1 MRARIRQLLRQR
13 LSTQVV
19 IMMVAILVVTMAA
32 GFAVV
37 QWNLNRQ
44 LDDQYEQR
52 SLAVAQSLASQPGLQ
67 QAVRT
72 GSPGGI
78 GPHGAVQSMAMA
90 AMRSTAATFVVV
102 TNAKGIRL
110 SHPNP
115 RLIGTPVWYPDKD
128 LPSSETFRTGQDWMG
143 IEHGTLGVE
152 AVGKAPIFGHG
163 KLVGEVSVGF
173 LTATVAGHVARTLV
187 DLAVYFL
194 AVLALGVLAALGL
207 SRLLKRQ
214 TFGLEL
220 REIAALLQEREA
232 MLHGIRE
239 GVLGYDKNER
249 IVLANDFARQ
259 LLDLL
264 PEFVGRPLRHV
275 LPPGRLADV
284 VTGEIEGSDL
294 LVLHGDRVLVA
305 NRMPIQQGHRHL
317 GWVVTF
323 QDRTESEA
331 LKRQL
336 DDAIGLTETL
346 RAQSHEFANRLHTL
360 VGLVEL
366 GRNDEAIQF
375 VTDVSAARAD
385 LTERLQADIG
395 DAKLVAMI
403 LGKVSLADE
412 RDVRLRVMDD
422 SHVSAPISDV
432 SQVLTVAG
440 NLIDNAIDAAA
451 QAPGPRW
458 VELTIVA
465 VEHDLL
471 VRVRDSGRGVPH
483 NMREAIFMDGVTT
496 KTSTTGARRG
506 LGLALVRKVVEGRGG
521 MISVGHDSGAVF
533 TAVLPQ
539 LRRRGPENRV
549 WYPGGRCAAGAEG
562 GTCPAMIRVV
572 VVDDDFRIADI
583 HAAYVDKVDGFQ
595 AIAQAHTAAEAV
607 GAVDRLR
614 PDLLLLD
621 LYLPDEHGLDL
632 VARLRREGH
641 PPVDVIVI
649 TAAKDADS
657 VRAAMQG
664 GALHYLLKPFSFP
677 ALRDKLL
684 SYAQMR
690 SRLNALHEPDQRN
703 LDRVFGALRTQ
714 DQLSGAKGR
723 SAHTLEA
730 VERLLT
736 SGGQELS
743 AAEVAEMTGM
753 SRATAQRYLSHLHEI
768 GRVEIRLR
776 YGSGG
781 RPEHRYRW
789 CQAGEN

>member
-1 MRARIRQLLRQR
+1 MRARIRRLLRQR

-37 QWNLNRQ
+37 RWNLNRQ
-44 LDDQYEQR
+44 LDDQYEKR

-67 QAVRT
+67 QAVQQAVRT
-72 GSPGGI
+72 GGPGGI

-90 AMRSTAATFVVV
+90 AMRSTAAKFVVV

-110 SHPNP
+110 SHPNS

-143 IEHGTLGVE
+143 IEHGTLGIE
-152 AVGKAPIFGHG
+152 AVGKAPIFSHG
-163 KLVGEVSVGF
+163 KLIGEVSVGF
-173 LTATVAGHVARTLV
+173 LTATTVARDVDRTLV
-187 DLAVYFL
+187 GWAVYFL

-207 SRLLKRQ
+207 ARLLKRQ

-305 NRMPIQQGHRHL
+305 NRMPIRQAHRHL

-412 RDVRLRVMDD
+412 RDVRLRVTDD
-422 SHVSAPISDV
+422 SHVGAPISDV
-432 SQVLTVAG
+432 SQVLTVVG

-483 NMREAIFMDGVTT
+483 DMREAIFMDGVTT

-533 TAVLPQ
+533 TAVLPHCVGVDP
-539 LRRRGPENRV
+539 RTESGIPE
-549 WYPGGRCAAGAEG
+549 AGAPQE
-562 GTCPAMIRVV
+562 P
-572 VVDDDFRIADI
+572 
-583 HAAYVDKVDGFQ
+583 K
-595 AIAQAHTAAEAV
+595 
-607 GAVDRLR
+607 GAPV
-614 PDLLLLD
+614 
-621 LYLPDEHGLDL
+621 LP
-632 VARLRREGH
+632 
-641 PPVDVIVI
+641 
-649 TAAKDADS
+649 
-657 VRAAMQG
+657 
-664 GALHYLLKPFSFP
+664 
-677 ALRDKLL
+677 
-684 SYAQMR
+684 
-690 SRLNALHEPDQRN
+690 
-703 LDRVFGALRTQ
+703 
-714 DQLSGAKGR
+714 
-723 SAHTLEA
+723 
-730 VERLLT
+730 
-736 SGGQELS
+736 
-743 AAEVAEMTGM
+743 
-753 SRATAQRYLSHLHEI
+753 
-768 GRVEIRLR
+768 
-776 YGSGG
+776 
-781 RPEHRYRW
+781 
-789 CQAGEN
+789 

>member
-1 MRARIRQLLRQR
+1 
-13 LSTQVV
+13 
-19 IMMVAILVVTMAA
+19 
-32 GFAVV
+32 
-37 QWNLNRQ
+37 
-44 LDDQYEQR
+44 
-52 SLAVAQSLASQPGLQ
+52 
-67 QAVRT
+67 
-72 GSPGGI
+72 
-78 GPHGAVQSMAMA
+78 
-90 AMRSTAATFVVV
+90 
-102 TNAKGIRL
+102 
-110 SHPNP
+110 
-115 RLIGTPVWYPDKD
+115 
-128 LPSSETFRTGQDWMG
+128 MG
-143 IEHGTLGVE
+143 IQHGTLGVE
-152 AVGKAPIFGHG
+152 AVGKAPIFSHG
-163 KLVGEVSVGF
+163 QLIGEVSVGF
-173 LTATVAGHVARTLV
+173 LNVTVAGQVGKTLGE
-187 DLAVYFL
+187 LAASFL

-207 SRLLKRQ
+207 SRRLKRQ

-264 PEFVGRPLRHV
+264 PEFVGRPLRDV

-284 VTGEIEGSDL
+284 VTGDIEGSDL
-294 LVLHGDRVLVA
+294 LVLRGERVLVA
-305 NRMPIQQGHRHL
+305 NRMPICHQGRRHL

-366 GRNDEAIQF
+366 GRYDEAIQF
-375 VTDVSAARAD
+375 VTEVSAARAD

-395 DAKLVAMI
+395 DAKLVALI
-403 LGKVSLADE
+403 LAKVSLADE

-422 SHVSAPISDV
+422 SHVGAPVSGV
-432 SQVLTVAG
+432 SQALTVVG

-451 QAPGPRW
+451 QAPEPRW

-471 VRVRDSGRGVPH
+471 IRVRDSGSGVPH
-483 NMREAIFMDGVTT
+483 DLREAIFTDGVTT
-496 KTSTTGARRG
+496 KTSAAGREAGTRPGPGPESRQEPRRDDQRRPRRWRSLHRGASQ
-506 LGLALVRKVVEGRGG
+506 V
-521 MISVGHDSGAVF
+521 
-533 TAVLPQ
+533 
-539 LRRRGPENRV
+539 RRRGRKSPFGPGRRGR
-549 WYPGGRCAAGAEG
+549 PARGCGGRRIARG
-562 GTCPAMIRVV
+562 GTGLAMIRVV
-572 VVDDDFRIADI
+572 VVDDDFRIAGI
-583 HAAYVDKVDGFQ
+583 HAAYVGKVDDFE

-607 GAVDRLR
+607 AAVDRLR

-657 VRAAMQG
+657 VRAALQG

-690 SRLNALHEPDQRN
+690 SRLDTLHEPDQRN
-703 LDRVFGALRTQ
+703 LDRVFGALRAP
-714 DQLSGAKGR
+714 DQLAGAKGR
-723 SAHTLEA
+723 SPHTLDA
-730 VERLLT
+730 VERLLA
-736 SGGQELS
+736 SGGQEMS
-743 AAEVAEMTGM
+743 ATEVAEMTGI
-753 SRATAQRYLSHLHEI
+753 SRATAQRYLSHLHEM

-789 CQAGEN
+789 SRAGGR

>member
-1 MRARIRQLLRQR
+1 MRARVRRLLRQR

-37 QWNLNRQ
+37 QWNLNGQ

-72 GSPGGI
+72 GGPGGI

-90 AMRSTAATFVVV
+90 AMRSTAAKFVVV

-110 SHPNP
+110 SHPNS

-152 AVGKAPIFGHG
+152 AVGKAPIFSRG
-163 KLVGEVSVGF
+163 KLIGEVSVGF
-173 LTATVAGHVARTLV
+173 LAATVARDVDRTLV

-305 NRMPIQQGHRHL
+305 NRMPIQQAHRHL

-422 SHVSAPISDV
+422 SHVSAPISDI
-432 SQVLTVAG
+432 SQVLTVVG

-451 QAPGPRW
+451 QAPEPRW

-483 NMREAIFMDGVTT
+483 NMREAVFMDGVTT

-533 TAVLPQ
+533 TAVLPHCVGMDP
-539 LRRRGPENRV
+539 RTESGIPET
-549 WYPGGRCAAGAEG
+549 GAPQE
-562 GTCPAMIRVV
+562 P
-572 VVDDDFRIADI
+572 
-583 HAAYVDKVDGFQ
+583 K
-595 AIAQAHTAAEAV
+595 EAPV
-607 GAVDRLR
+607 
-614 PDLLLLD
+614 
-621 LYLPDEHGLDL
+621 LP
-632 VARLRREGH
+632 
-641 PPVDVIVI
+641 
-649 TAAKDADS
+649 
-657 VRAAMQG
+657 
-664 GALHYLLKPFSFP
+664 
-677 ALRDKLL
+677 
-684 SYAQMR
+684 
-690 SRLNALHEPDQRN
+690 
-703 LDRVFGALRTQ
+703 
-714 DQLSGAKGR
+714 
-723 SAHTLEA
+723 
-730 VERLLT
+730 
-736 SGGQELS
+736 
-743 AAEVAEMTGM
+743 
-753 SRATAQRYLSHLHEI
+753 
-768 GRVEIRLR
+768 
-776 YGSGG
+776 
-781 RPEHRYRW
+781 
-789 CQAGEN
+789 

>member
-1 MRARIRQLLRQR
+1 MRARIRRLLRQR

-37 QWNLNRQ
+37 RWNLNRQ

-72 GSPGGI
+72 GGPGGI

-90 AMRSTAATFVVV
+90 AMRSTAAKFVVV

-110 SHPNP
+110 SHPNS

-152 AVGKAPIFGHG
+152 AVGKAPIFSHG
-163 KLVGEVSVGF
+163 QLIGEVSVGF

-207 SRLLKRQ
+207 ARRLKRQ

-249 IVLANDFARQ
+249 IVLANDSARQ

-305 NRMPIQQGHRHL
+305 NRMPIRQGHRHL

-412 RDVRLRVMDD
+412 RDVRLRVTDD
-422 SHVSAPISDV
+422 SHVGAPISDV
-432 SQVLTVAG
+432 SQVLTVVG

-471 VRVRDSGRGVPH
+471 VRVRDSGSGVPH
-483 NMREAIFMDGVTT
+483 DMREAVFMDGVTT

-533 TAVLPQ
+533 TAVLPHCVGVDP
-539 LRRRGPENRV
+539 RTESGTPE
-549 WYPGGRCAAGAEG
+549 AGAPQE
-562 GTCPAMIRVV
+562 P
-572 VVDDDFRIADI
+572 
-583 HAAYVDKVDGFQ
+583 K
-595 AIAQAHTAAEAV
+595 EAPV
-607 GAVDRLR
+607 
-614 PDLLLLD
+614 
-621 LYLPDEHGLDL
+621 LP
-632 VARLRREGH
+632 
-641 PPVDVIVI
+641 
-649 TAAKDADS
+649 
-657 VRAAMQG
+657 
-664 GALHYLLKPFSFP
+664 
-677 ALRDKLL
+677 
-684 SYAQMR
+684 
-690 SRLNALHEPDQRN
+690 
-703 LDRVFGALRTQ
+703 
-714 DQLSGAKGR
+714 
-723 SAHTLEA
+723 
-730 VERLLT
+730 
-736 SGGQELS
+736 
-743 AAEVAEMTGM
+743 
-753 SRATAQRYLSHLHEI
+753 
-768 GRVEIRLR
+768 
-776 YGSGG
+776 
-781 RPEHRYRW
+781 
-789 CQAGEN
+789 